1 MKTNQT
7 KEFSETFDGFKG
19 LDVSSPIG
27 SGRLSRLRNF
37 KLLPDGSAIKRGG
50 FRYLASLGGEPR
62 GKISYSDGGEDV
74 ILAAVGNQLVRV
86 SLGSGSIDS
95 AEIFSESEGR
105 VEFFELRG
113 RLYIAENGTF
123 YRYAGGVSVE
133 PCEPYVPFYGKDWAV
148 NSEFVG
154 EVNEPFNL
162 LTSKIRITYSS
173 SVDQVLRL
181 KVGFPIKSID
191 AVYRNGVRVENVNF
205 TVGTDRK
212 RIMCDGFVGCIGA
225 EVEVFVTLDT
235 EEYLDS
241 GLCGCDRAAVFD
253 SFENSRVFMYGGEDS
268 GRFYVSPAVSEDNL
282 VSQAQVYGGA
292 DPIYFHKGG
301 AFSFGGMDSISGMC
315 RVFDRMVIFSNHRS
329 WVTSSL
335 CDDDGSSRLGVIVDV
350 LSETTGCTSEDAFR
364 MIGGATPVTVSR
376 GGIYKWSMD
385 PEFEEES
392 VLTKISDKVSAHVD
406 EGFLKNALVCYNHDG
421 NELWFGN
428 SKSEKG
434 EVLVYNCENGAWWL
448 YDGIFADCFF
458 ETGVGIAFL
467 KGVDIYVFDVEAV
480 RDLLKDGERDIEGEI
495 ESAGF
500 DFSHTALKKHVV
512 GANLLCELDGGRIA
526 LTLNDGREL
535 GAADVDKSSASPL
548 HVGADLFELR
558 FRTGRTERVKFN
570 LRAAGQSR
578 QRVFGIEFFA
588 EA

>member
-37 KLLPDGSAIKRGG
+37 KLLPDGSVIKRNG
-50 FRYLASLGGEPR
+50 FRYVVSLGGEPR

-74 ILAAVGNQLVRV
+74 ILAAVENQLVRV

-95 AEIFSESEGR
+95 AEIFSKSEGR

-113 RLYIAENGTF
+113 RLFIAENGTF
-123 YRYAGGVSVE
+123 YRYTGGVSVE
-133 PCEPYVPFYGKDWAV
+133 PCEPYVPCYGVRWPV

-154 EVNEPFNL
+154 VVNEPFNI
-162 LTSKIRITYSS
+162 LTPKIRVSYTSS
-173 SVDQVLRL
+173 DDNIVRM

-191 AVYRNGVRVENVNF
+191 AVFRNGVRIEDATFNIDREG
-205 TVGTDRK
+205 VG
-212 RIMCDGFVGCIGA
+212 IFCEGFVGCIGA

-235 EEYLDS
+235 EEHLDS
-241 GLCGCDRAAVFD
+241 GLGGCDRAAVFD

-268 GRFYVSPAVSEDNL
+268 GRFYVSPVVSEHKL
-282 VSQAQVYGGA
+282 LSQAQVYGGA
-292 DPIYFHKGG
+292 DPIYFYKGG
-301 AFSFGGMDSISGMC
+301 EFRFGGMDSISGMC

-335 CDDDGSSRLGVIVDV
+335 CDDVGSSRLGVIVEV
-350 LSETTGCTSEDAFR
+350 LSETTGCTSDDAFR

-385 PEFEEES
+385 PDFEAEA
-392 VLTKISDKVSAHVD
+392 VLTRISDKVSAHVGED
-406 EGFLKNALVCYNHDG
+406 FLKNALVCYNHEG
-421 NELWFGN
+421 NELWFG
-428 SKSEKG
+428 SSISENG
-434 EVLVYNCENGAWWL
+434 EVLIYNCENGAWWL
-448 YDGIFADCFF
+448 YDGIFADSFL
-458 ETGVGIAFL
+458 ETGAGTAFL
-467 KGVDIYVFDVEAV
+467 RDGDIYIFDGEAV
-480 RDLLKDGERDIEGEI
+480 CDRLKEGERDIEGEI

-500 DFSHTALKKHVV
+500 DFSHMALKKHIV

-558 FRTGRTERVKFN
+558 FRTSRTERVKFN
-570 LRAAGQSR
+570 LRAAGRSR